1 MTKGRGKA
9 RATPMVTEEQVPGL
23 VAFFSHVD
31 ESLRLLVEEAHH
43 TNALL
48 FNLGADI
55 AENTKLVGDV
65 KNLLFKICRS
75 QGLMGELP
83 GESEAE
89 VGELVRTLMLKWSPR
104 TGGSGMG
111 VKTPEPEGTLE

>member
-31 ESLRLLVEEAHH
+31 ESLRLLVEEACH

-48 FNLGADI
+48 YNLGADV
-55 AENTKLVGDV
+55 A
-65 KNLLFKICRS
+65 
-75 QGLMGELP
+75 
-83 GESEAE
+83 
-89 VGELVRTLMLKWSPR
+89 
-104 TGGSGMG
+104 
-111 VKTPEPEGTLE
+111 